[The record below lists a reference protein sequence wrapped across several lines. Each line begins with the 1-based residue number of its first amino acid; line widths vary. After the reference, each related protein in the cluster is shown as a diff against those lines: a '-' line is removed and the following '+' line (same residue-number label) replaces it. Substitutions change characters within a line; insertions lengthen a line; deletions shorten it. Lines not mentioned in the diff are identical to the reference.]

1 MKINLQNNDEFD
13 EFFRKKY
20 AKDSIEP
27 SRELW
32 ETIHQ
37 KLKFANISVNYH
49 SISKLKIAVAVLA
62 AALISTIIY
71 FEVSINKTKT
81 GNTEPDNYI
90 EKTIISSGK
99 DSINNMVS
107 VDSGFT
113 NENQVFV
120 ENDTAFE
127 NNVNGNKSSV
137 LNDNIPKNVEN
148 TNTDNNKTLTN
159 AKAGDEQY
167 SAADN
172 MLTKNNIINGN
183 NNKANISTIDK
194 LNLGFVVEAL
204 MEHELL
210 YENRKEGINR
220 NDTEKQT
227 PLNEKLM
234 TAAQTSEKNSV
245 SANQEIVENNA
256 GKNKRN
262 KGFEKK
268 HLKKRFSISIYAT
281 PQYSFRT
288 LIPNTAYSVP
298 DMDKT
303 YFNEHEK
310 GSFNFSAGVQ
320 LSYEL
325 NKKWIIT
332 TGVEYAQYSQKMKI
346 SSFYLTTD
354 NQNGYYAYTSIGK
367 DDLIIHSSIPISDTN
382 FLESSKIYSFINI
395 PVDIEYKL
403 SKNFFLTGGI
413 SYNFLVSTDVNW
425 QAEDYNGDFTI
436 TTNNITGI
444 KESNFS
450 FMIGIGYEQS
460 IGSKFSF
467 VVNPRFTTFITSF
480 TKEIPVKTYPYTVGV
495 KLGVKYKL

>member
-1 MKINLQNNDEFD
+1 
-13 EFFRKKY
+13 
-20 AKDSIEP
+20 
-27 SRELW
+27 
-32 ETIHQ
+32 
-37 KLKFANISVNYH
+37 
-49 SISKLKIAVAVLA
+49 
-62 AALISTIIY
+62 
-71 FEVSINKTKT
+71 
-81 GNTEPDNYI
+81 
-90 EKTIISSGK
+90 
-99 DSINNMVS
+99 
-107 VDSGFT
+107 
-113 NENQVFV
+113 
-120 ENDTAFE
+120 
-127 NNVNGNKSSV
+127 V